1 MLREDEW
8 VISDACEK
16 LIDCIPQLIHDEPP
30 RAEDV
35 LKVDNGPGQLG
46 DDAYD
51 SARYG
56 LYSYF
61 QPGQKSKEQQVR
73 EQAERYTDPLEK
85 WAYLRIN
92 LPKEGDDAPFR
103 LNYRLWWE
111 RDQ

>member
-1 MLREDEW
+1 MLREGEW

-30 RAEDV
+30 KAEDV

-56 LYSYF
+56 LYTHF
-61 QPGQKSKEQQVR
+61 TPGHQSKEAEVR
-73 EQAERYTDPLEK
+73 DQAEKYKDPLE
-85 WAYLRIN
+85 
-92 LPKEGDDAPFR
+92 
-103 LNYRLWWE
+103 
-111 RDQ
+111 